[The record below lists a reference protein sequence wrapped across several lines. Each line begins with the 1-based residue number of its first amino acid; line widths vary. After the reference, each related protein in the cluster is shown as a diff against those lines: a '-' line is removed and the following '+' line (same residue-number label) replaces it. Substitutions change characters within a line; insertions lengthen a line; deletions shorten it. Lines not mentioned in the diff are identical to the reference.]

1 MTIATVR
8 SAAEWGARQ
17 GQLTPQQMAAMSWL
31 DEQLTPAQQQQFTE
45 LWRAAGSPAAP
56 AAAGGQP
63 DWLPLALKLIKEF
76 EGCAK
81 RLPNGNIQAYPDPGT
96 GGDPWTIGWGTTR
109 IHGKPV
115 EPGLVITQA
124 EADSELMGQVGQFQ
138 THLSTSIPGWGQL
151 KANQKAALVSFA
163 WNVGAFYGDSGFGT
177 ITRAL
182 RDKAYENVASAL
194 MLYVNPGSSVEAGLR
209 RRRLAEGAMWEGRG

>member
-31 DEQLTPAQQQQFTE
+31 DEQLTPAQKQRFTD

-56 AAAGGQP
+56 GGQP

-81 RLPNGNIQAYPDPGT
+81 RLPNGTIQAYPDPGT

-109 IHGKPV
+109 IHGKAV
-115 EPGLVITQA
+115 QPGQIITQA

-138 THLSTSIPGWGQL
+138 THLATSIPGWGQL
-151 KANQKAALVSFA
+151 KANQKAALISFA
-163 WNVGAFYGDSGFGT
+163 WNCGSGFYGTDGFNT
-177 ITRAL
+177 ITRTL
-182 RDKAYENVASAL
+182 REKAYANVPAAL
-194 MLYVNPGSSVEAGLR
+194 LLYVNPGTNVEAGLR